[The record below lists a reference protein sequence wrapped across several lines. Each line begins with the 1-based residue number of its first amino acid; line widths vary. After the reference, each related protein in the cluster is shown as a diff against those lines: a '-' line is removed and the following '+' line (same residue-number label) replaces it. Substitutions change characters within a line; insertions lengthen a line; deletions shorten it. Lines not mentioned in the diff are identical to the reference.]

1 MATIQF
7 DPIGKFKYTKNDMGQ
22 YHSYDDEP
30 AIDYV
35 DGSCKIWYKNGLIH
49 RNKINGPSIISKNID
64 NTINE
69 EYYWLG
75 KSYKYLNDDI
85 KKLLIDKIII
95 KHNLNHDYTKI
106 LMSGDVCII
115 NNNNVKENVNIIIE
129 NDIIYEVG
137 FNDHDIKTEV
147 LIDNIYIM
155 TDKLTT
161 KEEIIKNINVDIK
174 KYKQYITVKDG
185 SERSLT
191 LYNFSSNINIYINKI
206 TPTLFG
212 SNMIYKF
219 INQQLNIF
227 EYDITELMKL
237 KLDYLLYKFSIHP
250 KLQELFNFNIK
261 INNFDELIT
270 EMKYVFREQIENEHS
285 KLTEFNNTEYYSDSS
300 DCLSKYTHGTNII
313 LLSIFDEPGKDNLCS
328 LFGLKYEECKLMDMW
343 INRDEFITLII
354 EKFYTPEFIAES
366 CFI

>member
-174 KYKQYITVKDG
+174 KYYKTVSIKQENCSPHI
-185 SERSLT
+185 
-191 LYNFSSNINIYINKI
+191 LYNFSSNIDIYINEI
-206 TPTLFG
+206 NPILFG
-212 SNMIYKF
+212 SNKIYKI
-219 INQQLNIF
+219 INQHLNIF
-227 EYDITELMKL
+227 EYDLEYLMKL
-237 KLDYLLYKFSIHP
+237 KLDYSLYKFNLHP
-250 KLQELFNFNIK
+250 RLQELFNFNIK
-261 INNFDELIT
+261 INNFDELIN
-270 EMKYVFREQIENEHS
+270 EMKYIFQEKIENGESEYRDFH
-285 KLTEFNNTEYYSDSS
+285 NTSFKCYSSS
-300 DCLSKYTHGTNII
+300 SMFHNCDHNIL
-313 LLSIFDEPGKDNLCS
+313 LLSIDDTFCE
-328 LFGLKYEECKLMDMW
+328 LFGLEYEKCPNYYSGE